1 MEDVIARNHPSSV
14 TKWRERRRRP
24 GFARVE
30 VQVRKE
36 DASLV
41 RDVAAA
47 LVGPERAAETRAV
60 PRERIT
66 APRAGGLKALPAS
79 APLDGIAV
87 ERPRDLGRDT
97 AL

>member
-1 MEDVIARNHPSSV
+1 MEDVLARNHPSSV

-47 LVGPERAAETRAV
+47 LVGPERAAETRAIS
-60 PRERIT
+60 RERIT
-66 APRAGGLKALPAS
+66 APRAGGLKA
-79 APLDGIAV
+79 PLDGIDL
-87 ERPRDLGRDT
+87 ERSRELGRDT
-97 AL
+97 ALWPS